1 MDDVDLKLVEPTTQE
16 QSQIQPKPLV
26 GVTGRRGTGSLM
38 GAPHGFQDAPLE
50 LYLSEYATSVQ
61 EAGGI
66 AVHLPID
73 GDPVELVE
81 RLDAVVIA
89 GGEDVDPRRYGEA
102 PGPHTL
108 RIDPLRDAFE
118 IGLVLAGIERGIPV
132 LGVCRGNQVI
142 NVALGGSLVQH
153 LEIGDGES
161 HASYAYPR
169 DHRVH
174 PVETVPGSIAER
186 LYGTEFL
193 VNSFHHQAVRDLG
206 EGLVASGIAR
216 DGVIE
221 SIEHRHAPVL
231 GVQWHPETF
240 GGDAAF
246 EWLVESAIE
255 IRSTQK
261 AAA

>member
-1 MDDVDLKLVEPTTQE
+1 MTGEPAANIAGRA
-16 QSQIQPKPLV
+16 SAKPLV
-26 GVTGRRGTGSLM
+26 GVTGRRGTGALM

-61 EAGGI
+61 LAGGL

-73 GDPVELVE
+73 ADPVELVE

-102 PGPHTL
+102 PGPHTT
-108 RIDPLRDAFE
+108 RIDPLRDEFE
-118 IGLVLAGIERGIPV
+118 IGLVLAALTAGIPV
-132 LGVCRGNQVI
+132 LGVCRGNQVV

-153 LEIGDGES
+153 LEIGEGES

-169 DHRVH
+169 RHRAH
-174 PVETVPGSIAER
+174 AVEARPGTIVEE
-186 LYGTEFL
+186 LYGSSFA
-193 VNSFHHQAVRDLG
+193 VNSFHHQAVDRLG
-206 EGLVASGIAR
+206 EGLIAACIAR

-221 SIEHRHAPVL
+221 SIEHRDAPVL

-240 GGDAAF
+240 GGDPAF
-246 EWLVESAIE
+246 DWLVETAIA
-255 IRSTQK
+255 IRSTEK

>member
-1 MDDVDLKLVEPTTQE
+1 MTAEPVPDITARAV
-16 QSQIQPKPLV
+16 KPLV
-26 GVTGRRGTGSLM
+26 GVTGRRGTGSVM

-50 LYLSEYATSVQ
+50 MYLSEYASSVQ
-61 EAGGI
+61 QAGGI

-73 GDPVELVE
+73 ADPRELAE
-81 RLDAVVIA
+81 RLDAVVLA

-102 PGPHTL
+102 AGPHTT
-108 RIDPLRDAFE
+108 RIDPLRDEFE
-118 IGLVLAGIERGIPV
+118 IRLVHAAIDAGIPV

-153 LEIGDGES
+153 LEIGHGES

-169 DHRVH
+169 QHRAH
-174 PVETVPGSIAER
+174 PVAAVPGTIVER
-186 LYGTEFL
+186 LYGAEFH
-193 VNSFHHQAVRDLG
+193 VNSFHHQAVRRLG
-206 EGLVASGIAR
+206 DGLLATGSAR

-221 SIEHRHAPVL
+221 SIEHRNASVL

-240 GGDAAF
+240 GGDPAF
-246 EWLVESAIE
+246 DWLIETAIAIHLSE
-255 IRSTQK
+255 R

>member
-1 MDDVDLKLVEPTTQE
+1 MTGANVEELNGRKPA
-16 QSQIQPKPLV
+16 KPLV
-26 GVTGRRGTGSLM
+26 GVTGRRGTGAVI
-38 GAPHGFQDAPLE
+38 GAPLGFQDAPLE
-50 LYLSEYATSVQ
+50 MYLSEYATSVQ
-61 EAGGI
+61 QAGGI

-73 GDPVELVE
+73 GDAAELVS

-102 PGPHTL
+102 PGPHTT
-108 RIDPLRDAFE
+108 RIDPLRDEFE
-118 IGLVLAGIERGIPV
+118 IGLVLAAIDAGIPV
-132 LGVCRGNQVI
+132 LGVCRGLQVI

-153 LEIGDGES
+153 LEIGAGES

-169 DHRVH
+169 AHRTHAVDAE
-174 PVETVPGSIAER
+174 PGTVVER
-186 LYGTEFL
+186 LYGTRFR
-193 VNSFHHQAVRDLG
+193 VNSFHHQAVHRLG
-206 EGLVASGIAR
+206 EGLRASGTAD

-221 SIEHRHAPVL
+221 SIEYRDETVL

-246 EWLVESAIE
+246 DWLIATAIA
-255 IRSTQK
+255 IRIHER

>member
-1 MDDVDLKLVEPTTQE
+1 MIDDVDLKPAARAARA
-16 QSQIQPKPLV
+16 PKPLV
-26 GVTGRRGTGSLM
+26 GVTGRRGTGAVI
-38 GAPHGFQDAPLE
+38 GAPQGFQDAPLE
-50 LYLSEYATSVQ
+50 MYLSEYATSVQ
-61 EAGGI
+61 QAGGI

-102 PGPHTL
+102 PGPHTT
-108 RIDPLRDAFE
+108 RIDTLRDEFE
-118 IGLVLAGIERGIPV
+118 IGLVLAAMDAGVPV
-132 LGVCRGNQVI
+132 LGVCRGNQVV

-153 LEIGDGES
+153 LEIGQGES

-169 DHRVH
+169 QHRVH
-174 PVETVPGSIAER
+174 AVDALPGTIVER
-186 LYGTEFL
+186 LYGTVFH
-193 VNSFHHQAVRDLG
+193 VNSFHHQAVHRLG
-206 EGLVASGIAR
+206 EGLVAAGSAR

-221 SIEHRHAPVL
+221 SIEHRDAPVL

-240 GGDAAF
+240 GGDPAF
-246 EWLVESAIE
+246 DWLIETAIT
-255 IRSTQK
+255 IRTTEK

>member
-1 MDDVDLKLVEPTTQE
+1 MTDDVDLKRAARAGEVR
-16 QSQIQPKPLV
+16 KPLV
-26 GVTGRRGTGSLM
+26 GVTGRRGTGAIM

-50 LYLSEYATSVQ
+50 MYLSEYATSVQ
-61 EAGGI
+61 RAGGI

-81 RLDAVVIA
+81 RLDAIVIA

-102 PGPHTL
+102 PGPHTT
-108 RIDPLRDAFE
+108 RIDPVRDEFE
-118 IGLVLAGIERGIPV
+118 IGLVLAAMEEGIPV

-142 NVALGGSLVQH
+142 NVALDGSLEQH
-153 LEIGDGES
+153 LEIGVGQS

-169 DHRVH
+169 QHRAHAVDA
-174 PVETVPGSIAER
+174 VPGSIVEG
-186 LYGTEFL
+186 LYGTEFH
-193 VNSFHHQAVRDLG
+193 VNSFHHQAVRRLG
-206 EGLVASGIAR
+206 DGLVVAASAR

-221 SIEHRHAPVL
+221 SIEHRDAPVL

-240 GGDAAF
+240 GGDPTF
-246 EWLVESAIE
+246 DWLIETAIA
-255 IRSTQK
+255 IRTTER